1 MSIDIK
7 SINTI
12 NRYAK
17 QLKINIVNMGDLI
30 TPPPVLYS
38 LTDYRA
44 YLTMLKSTPATEVYL
59 LYGYRLLA
67 VLYSLRDKLLSG
79 TKMNN
84 DNYLTLINAIRVLL
98 YENNVHNNED

>member
-1 MSIDIK
+1 MGVDIK

-12 NRYAK
+12 NKYVV
-17 QLKINIVNMGDLI
+17 QLKKNIVSMGDLI
-30 TPPPVLYS
+30 TPSPVTHS
-38 LTDYRA
+38 LNDYQA
-44 YLTMLKSTPATEVYL
+44 YLSILRDTSAGEAYL

-84 DNYLTLINAIRVLL
+84 DNYVTLISATRVLL
-98 YENNVHNNED
+98 YENNVHNKQD

>member
-1 MSIDIK
+1 MDIK

-17 QLKINIVNMGDLI
+17 QLKTNIVSMGDLI

-44 YLTMLKSTPATEVYL
+44 YLTMLMGTSATEAYL

-79 TKMNN
+79 AKMNN
-84 DNYLTLINAIRVLL
+84 DNYLALIYAIRVLL
-98 YENNVHNNED
+98 YENNVHNNKD